1 MERDGILVVLKAKK
15 MFRKILKVKQIYI
28 PGRNEGE
35 DGNLTGNKNEN
46 GNSQG
51 IENQT
56 GMNIGGEKID
66 YDKVIGDYSNSAL
79 EGANNSNLPQS
90 LKDIIKNYFEQLN

>member
-1 MERDGILVVLKAKK
+1 MEK
-15 MFRKILKVKQIYI
+15 
-28 PGRNEGE
+28 
-35 DGNLTGNKNEN
+35 
-46 GNSQG
+46 
-51 IENQT
+51 
-56 GMNIGGEKID
+56 KID